1 MGVGEIGMQLDK
13 ETKLKQEKERCRQL
27 AQRVAEEARP
37 ASAQVLNS
45 ESDLLEKAL
54 RRAGIRA
61 EEWSAQ
67 AAEPVDLLVV
77 EDPVWSHLPQQLPEK
92 VLLASVDSTMMA
104 AWAEQLARRGYY
116 RDFRWRSKGRAQQ
129 SALFCTGS
137 AVPAPL
143 MMVQGY
149 EQEMDTLRDRMVRAE
164 RTCSEEAALI
174 ERLRSDLALS
184 RSHEQQLEKT
194 LSDVTNS
201 TFWKLTWPMR
211 YAVSKSRQIWHTFPL
226 FVFLHDLRAMG
237 VEGVREQARARREY
251 AVLFPSK
258 TLRADRFAPV
268 ELLVK
273 QASRQPGGEAG
284 PKISIVVPLYNT
296 PLNFLEELLDSVVNQ
311 TYRNWEL
318 CCVDAGQDTAVG
330 QHVQAR
336 AKADPRIRYQKLTEN
351 EGIAGNTN
359 HGFELA
365 TGDYIALLDHD
376 DILHPCALWYTAQ
389 AIVEQGADFVYTDE
403 ATFEGKVE
411 NVVLYHF
418 KPDFMLDNLRSNNY
432 ICHLTT
438 FSKVLMEQAGGGERA
453 EYNGSQD
460 YDLFL
465 RLTEKARKI
474 AHIPHALYYWRSSP
488 NSTASDISA
497 KTYCIDAGI
506 AALKAHYAR
515 CGVAVD
521 DVTLIPGTPG
531 YYKTDYTM
539 AHPGRVSILI
549 PTCDHIRDLETCV
562 ESIYART
569 TYPDFEILLIEN
581 NSKEEQTFRSYERMR
596 KEHPDTLKV
605 LTWQGKGFNYSALN
619 NFGARYAT
627 GEYLLLLNND
637 TEVITPGW
645 LEEMVMYAQQKRVGC
660 VGAKLLYPD
669 DTIQHAGVGFG
680 IGGVAG
686 HLHKYFPATSDGYM
700 GRLNYVQD
708 VYGDTA
714 ACLLIRKEIYD
725 EVHGLDESYA
735 VAFNDVDF
743 CVRVREAGY
752 TNVFTPFAQLYHY
765 ESKSRGME
773 DNPEKQKRF
782 QGEVLRFQAR
792 WGDLLAKG
800 DPCTNPNF
808 DIQRE
813 DFSLK
818 ILPLE

>member
-1 MGVGEIGMQLDK
+1 MQLDK

-273 QASRQPGGEAG
+273 QASHQPGGEAG

-569 TYPDFEILLIEN
+569 TYPDFEIILIEN
-581 NSKEEQTFRSYERMR
+581 NSKAPETFRTYKRMQ
-596 KEHPDTLKV
+596 KEHPDNLKV
-605 LTWQGKGFNYSALN
+605 VTWEGKGFNYSALN
-619 NFGARYAT
+619 NFGEKFAT

-637 TEVITPGW
+637 TEVITAAW

-686 HLHKYFPATSDGYM
+686 HLHKYYPASSDGYM

-708 VYGDTA
+708 VYADTA

-725 EVHGLDESYA
+725 EVGGLDESYA

-743 CVRVREAGY
+743 CVRVRQAGY

>member
-1 MGVGEIGMQLDK
+1 MQLDK

-129 SALFCTGS
+129 SALFCTGN

-273 QASRQPGGEAG
+273 QASHQPGGEAG

>member
-1 MGVGEIGMQLDK
+1 MQLDK

-174 ERLRSDLALS
+174 ERLRSDLSLS

-273 QASRQPGGEAG
+273 QASHQPGGEAG

-432 ICHLTT
+432 ICHLTL
-438 FSKVLMEQAGGGERA
+438 FSRRLMDAAGGPERM

-460 YDLFL
+460 YELFL
-465 RLTEKARKI
+465 RLTETARKI
-474 AHIPHALYYWRSSP
+474 VHIPHALYYWRSSP
-488 NSTASDISA
+488 GSTASDISA

-521 DVTLIPGTPG
+521 DVSLIPGTPG
-531 YYKTDYTM
+531 YYKTDYTID
-539 AHPGRVSILI
+539 HPGRVSILI
-549 PTCDHIRDLETCV
+549 PTCDHICDLVTCV

-569 TYPDFEILLIEN
+569 TYPDFEIILIEN
-581 NSKEEQTFRSYERMR
+581 NSKAPETFRAYQRMQ
-596 KEHPDTLKV
+596 KEHPDNLKV
-605 LTWQGKGFNYSALN
+605 VTWEGKGFNYSALN
-619 NFGARYAT
+619 NFGEKFAT

-637 TEVITPGW
+637 TEVITAAW

-686 HLHKYFPATSDGYM
+686 HLHKYYPASSDGYM

-708 VYGDTA
+708 VYADTA

-725 EVHGLDESYA
+725 EVGGLDESYA

-743 CVRVREAGY
+743 CVRVRQAGY

>member
-1 MGVGEIGMQLDK
+1 MQLDK

-273 QASRQPGGEAG
+273 QASHQPGGEAG

-605 LTWQGKGFNYSALN
+605 LTWQRWSCTPSRSVLAAWVPSCSTPMTPSSTLAWALASA
-619 NFGARYAT
+619 AWRAT
-627 GEYLLLLNND
+627 
-637 TEVITPGW
+637 
-645 LEEMVMYAQQKRVGC
+645 
-660 VGAKLLYPD
+660 
-669 DTIQHAGVGFG
+669 
-680 IGGVAG
+680 
-686 HLHKYFPATSDGYM
+686 
-700 GRLNYVQD
+700 
-708 VYGDTA
+708 
-714 ACLLIRKEIYD
+714 
-725 EVHGLDESYA
+725 
-735 VAFNDVDF
+735 
-743 CVRVREAGY
+743 
-752 TNVFTPFAQLYHY
+752 
-765 ESKSRGME
+765 
-773 DNPEKQKRF
+773 
-782 QGEVLRFQAR
+782 
-792 WGDLLAKG
+792 
-800 DPCTNPNF
+800 CTNISRP
-808 DIQRE
+808 
-813 DFSLK
+813 
-818 ILPLE
+818 LPTATWAA

>member
-1 MGVGEIGMQLDK
+1 MQLDK

-237 VEGVREQARARREY
+237 VEGVREQACARREY

-273 QASRQPGGEAG
+273 QASHQPGGEAG

-474 AHIPHALYYWRSSP
+474 VHIPHALYYWRSSP

>member
-1 MGVGEIGMQLDK
+1 MQLDK

-273 QASRQPGGEAG
+273 QASHQPGGEAG

-465 RLTEKARKI
+465 RLTEKAQKI

-581 NSKEEQTFRSYERMR
+581 NSKAEQTFRSYERMR

-619 NFGARYAT
+619 NFGAQYAT

>member
-1 MGVGEIGMQLDK
+1 MQLDK

-27 AQRVAEEARP
+27 AQRVAEEAHP

-67 AAEPVDLLVV
+67 TAEPVDLLVV

-273 QASRQPGGEAG
+273 QASHQPGGEAG

>member
-1 MGVGEIGMQLDK
+1 MQLDK

-226 FVFLHDLRAMG
+226 FVFLHDLRTMG
-237 VEGVREQARARREY
+237 VEGVREQARAHREY

-273 QASRQPGGEAG
+273 QASHQPGGEAG

-465 RLTEKARKI
+465 RLTEKAQKI

>member
-1 MGVGEIGMQLDK
+1 MQLDK

-273 QASRQPGGEAG
+273 QASHQPGGEAG

-792 WGDLLAKG
+792 WGDLLAAG

>member
-1 MGVGEIGMQLDK
+1 MQLDK

-37 ASAQVLNS
+37 ASVQVLNS

-273 QASRQPGGEAG
+273 QAGHQPGGEAG

-465 RLTEKARKI
+465 RLTEKAQKI

>member
-1 MGVGEIGMQLDK
+1 MQLDK

-273 QASRQPGGEAG
+273 QASHQPGGEAG

-336 AKADPRIRYQKLTEN
+336 AKEDPRIRYQKLTEN

-465 RLTEKARKI
+465 RLTEKAQKI

>member
-1 MGVGEIGMQLDK
+1 MQLDK

-54 RRAGIRA
+54 RRAGIQA

-273 QASRQPGGEAG
+273 QASHQPGGEAG

>member
-1 MGVGEIGMQLDK
+1 MQLDK

-54 RRAGIRA
+54 RWAGIRA

-273 QASRQPGGEAG
+273 QASHQPGGEAG

-581 NSKEEQTFRSYERMR
+581 NSKEEQTFRSYERMQ

>member
-1 MGVGEIGMQLDK
+1 MQLDK

-194 LSDVTNS
+194 LSDITNS

-273 QASRQPGGEAG
+273 QASHQPGGEAG

>member
-1 MGVGEIGMQLDK
+1 MQLDK

-37 ASAQVLNS
+37 ASVQVLNS

-273 QASRQPGGEAG
+273 QASHQPGGEAG

-330 QHVQAR
+330 RHVQAR

-432 ICHLTT
+432 ICHLTL
-438 FSKVLMEQAGGGERA
+438 FSRRLMDAAGGPERM

-460 YDLFL
+460 YELFL
-465 RLTEKARKI
+465 RLTETARKI
-474 AHIPHALYYWRSSP
+474 VHIPHALYYWRSSP
-488 NSTASDISA
+488 GSTASDISA

-521 DVTLIPGTPG
+521 DVSLIPGTPG
-531 YYKTDYTM
+531 YYKTDYTID
-539 AHPGRVSILI
+539 HPGRVSILI

-569 TYPDFEILLIEN
+569 TYPDFEIILIEN
-581 NSKEEQTFRSYERMR
+581 NSKAPETFRAYERMQ
-596 KEHPDTLKV
+596 KEHPDNLKV
-605 LTWQGKGFNYSALN
+605 VTWEGKGFNYSALN
-619 NFGARYAT
+619 NFGEKFAT

-637 TEVITPGW
+637 TEVITAAW

-686 HLHKYFPATSDGYM
+686 HLHKYYPASSDGYM

-708 VYGDTA
+708 VYADTA

-725 EVHGLDESYA
+725 EVGGLDESYA

-743 CVRVREAGY
+743 CVRVRQAGY

-792 WGDLLAKG
+792 WGGLLAKG

>member
-1 MGVGEIGMQLDK
+1 MQLDK

-54 RRAGIRA
+54 RRAGIQA

-273 QASRQPGGEAG
+273 QASHQPGGEAG

-619 NFGARYAT
+619 NFGAQYAT

>member
-1 MGVGEIGMQLDK
+1 MQLDK

-27 AQRVAEEARP
+27 AQRVAEEVRP

-61 EEWSAQ
+61 EEWSVQ

-273 QASRQPGGEAG
+273 QASHQPGGEAG

-465 RLTEKARKI
+465 RLTEKAQKI

>member
-1 MGVGEIGMQLDK
+1 MQLDK

-27 AQRVAEEARP
+27 AQRVAEEVRP

-273 QASRQPGGEAG
+273 QASHQPGGEAG

-465 RLTEKARKI
+465 RLTEKAQKI

-497 KTYCIDAGI
+497 KTYCLDAGI

>member
-1 MGVGEIGMQLDK
+1 MQLDK

-61 EEWSAQ
+61 EKWSAQ

-174 ERLRSDLALS
+174 ERLRSDLSLS

-273 QASRQPGGEAG
+273 QASHQPGGEAG

-792 WGDLLAKG
+792 WGDLLAAG

>member
-1 MGVGEIGMQLDK
+1 MQLDK

-194 LSDVTNS
+194 LSDVTTS

-226 FVFLHDLRAMG
+226 FVFLHDLRTMG

-273 QASRQPGGEAG
+273 QASHQPGGEAG

-581 NSKEEQTFRSYERMR
+581 NSKEEQTFRSYERMQ

>member
-1 MGVGEIGMQLDK
+1 MQLDK

-27 AQRVAEEARP
+27 AQRVAEEVRP

-273 QASRQPGGEAG
+273 QASHQPGGEAG

-465 RLTEKARKI
+465 RLTEKAQKI

-549 PTCDHIRDLETCV
+549 PTCDHIRDLELCV
-562 ESIYART
+562 DSIYART
-569 TYPDFEILLIEN
+569 TYPDFELILIEN
-581 NSKEEQTFRSYERMR
+581 NSKQPETFRAYERMQ
-596 KEHPDTLKV
+596 KEHPDNLKV
-605 LTWQGKGFNYSALN
+605 VTWEGKGFNYSALN
-619 NFGARYAT
+619 NFGEQYAT

-637 TEVITPGW
+637 TEVITPNW

-669 DTIQHAGVGFG
+669 DTIQHAGIGFG

-686 HLHKYFPATSDGYM
+686 HLHKYFPAASDGYM

-714 ACLLIRKEIYD
+714 ACLLIRREIYD
-725 EVHGLDESYA
+725 EMNGLDESYA

-765 ESKSRGME
+765 ESKSRGTE

-792 WGDLLAKG
+792 WGDLLAAG

-813 DFSLK
+813 DFTLK

>member
-1 MGVGEIGMQLDK
+1 MQLEKEK
-13 ETKLKQEKERCRQL
+13 ETREAAERCRLL
-27 AQRVAEEARP
+27 AQRIAEELAP
-37 ASAQVLNS
+37 EAAAVLAADE
-45 ESDLLEKAL
+45 ESGALLEKAL

-61 EEWSAQ
+61 NPWTAAATAQ
-67 AAEPVDLLVV
+67 PELLVV
-77 EDPVWSHLPQQLPEK
+77 EDPVWVELPAQLAEQ
-92 VLLASVDSTMMA
+92 VLLVCTDATALS
-104 AWAEQLARRGYY
+104 AWAEKLAERGYY
-116 RDFRWRSKGRAQQ
+116 RDLQWRSRGRAQQ
-129 SALFCTGS
+129 AALFCTVQPS
-137 AVPAPL
+137 A
-143 MMVQGY
+143 MGMVRGY
-149 EQEMDTLRDRMVRAE
+149 EEELDILRDRMVRAE
-164 RTCSEEAALI
+164 RTCGEEAALI
-174 ERLRSDLALS
+174 ERLRSDLSLS
-184 RSHEQQLEKT
+184 RSHEKQLEQT
-194 LSDVTNS
+194 LNEVTGS
-201 TFWKLTWPMR
+201 TFWKMTWPAR
-211 YAVSKSRQIWHTFPL
+211 YAVSKSRQLWHTFPL
-226 FVFLHDLRAMG
+226 FVFLHELRT
-237 VEGVREQARARREY
+237 EGVSGMLEKARARRVY
-251 AVLFPSK
+251 AALFPGM
-258 TLRADRFAPV
+258 TMRADRFAPV
-268 ELLVK
+268 ELLVR
-273 QASRQPGGEAG
+273 QANDQPAG

-318 CCVDAGQDTAVG
+318 CCVDAGQDPAVG
-330 QHVQAR
+330 QKVQAR
-336 AKADPRIRYQKLTEN
+336 AASDPRIRYQKLKKN
-351 EGIAGNTN
+351 ELIPGNTN
-359 HGFELA
+359 HGFEMA
-365 TGDYIALLDHD
+365 TGAYIALLDHD
-376 DILHPCALWYTAQ
+376 DILHPCALWYAAK
-389 AIVEQGADFVYTDE
+389 AIAEQKADFVYTDE
-403 ATFEGKVE
+403 ATFEGEVE
-411 NVVLYHF
+411 NVVLYPF

-432 ICHLTT
+432 ICHLSV
-438 FSKVLMEQAGGGERA
+438 FSRALMERSGGGERM

-465 RLTEKARKI
+465 RLTEQAEKI
-474 AHIPHALYYWRSSP
+474 VHIPHALYYWRSSP
-488 NSTASDISA
+488 GSTAADISA
-497 KTYCIDAGI
+497 KTYCINAGI

-521 DVTLIPGTPG
+521 EVSLIPGTPG
-531 YYKTDYTM
+531 YYKTDYTI

-549 PTCDHIRDLETCV
+549 PTCDHIKDLELCV
-562 ESIYART
+562 ESIYDRT
-569 TYPDFEILLIEN
+569 TYPDFELILIEN
-581 NSKEEQTFRSYERMR
+581 NSKQPETFRAYERME
-596 KEHPDTLKV
+596 KEHPDNLHV
-605 LTWQGKGFNYSALN
+605 VTWQGKGFNYSALN
-619 NFGARYAT
+619 NFGETFAT

-637 TEVITPGW
+637 TEVITPNW

-669 DTIQHAGVGFG
+669 DTVQHAGVGFG

-714 ACLLIRKEIYD
+714 ACLLIRRAVYN

-813 DFSLK
+813 DFALK

>member
-1 MGVGEIGMQLDK
+1 MQLDK

-27 AQRVAEEARP
+27 AQRVAEEAHP

-273 QASRQPGGEAG
+273 QASHQPGGEAG

-336 AKADPRIRYQKLTEN
+336 AKEDPRIRYQKLTEN

-465 RLTEKARKI
+465 RLTEKAQKI

-581 NSKEEQTFRSYERMR
+581 NSKEEQTFRSYERMQ

>member
-1 MGVGEIGMQLDK
+1 MQLDK

-273 QASRQPGGEAG
+273 QASHQPGGEAG

-465 RLTEKARKI
+465 RLTEKAQKI

-605 LTWQGKGFNYSALN
+605 LTWQGKGFNYSTLN

-743 CVRVREAGY
+743 CVRVRETGY

>member
-1 MGVGEIGMQLDK
+1 MQLDK

-27 AQRVAEEARP
+27 AQRVAEEVRP

-184 RSHEQQLEKT
+184 RSHEQLLEKT

-211 YAVSKSRQIWHTFPL
+211 YAVSESRQIWHTFPL

-273 QASRQPGGEAG
+273 QASHQPGGEAG

-619 NFGARYAT
+619 NFGAQYAT

>member
-1 MGVGEIGMQLDK
+1 MQLDK

-273 QASRQPGGEAG
+273 QASHQPGGEAG

-686 HLHKYFPATSDGYM
+686 HLHKYFPATTDGYM

>member
-1 MGVGEIGMQLDK
+1 MQLDK

-273 QASRQPGGEAG
+273 QASHQPGGEAG

-569 TYPDFEILLIEN
+569 TYPDFEVLLIEN

>member
-1 MGVGEIGMQLDK
+1 MQLDK

-226 FVFLHDLRAMG
+226 FVFLHDLRTMG

-273 QASRQPGGEAG
+273 QASHQPGGEAG

-581 NSKEEQTFRSYERMR
+581 NSKEEQTFRSYERMQ

-752 TNVFTPFAQLYHY
+752 TNVFTPFAQPYHY

>member
-1 MGVGEIGMQLDK
+1 MQLDK

-61 EEWSAQ
+61 EEWSVQ

-251 AVLFPSK
+251 AVLFPGK

-273 QASRQPGGEAG
+273 QASHQPGGEAG

-581 NSKEEQTFRSYERMR
+581 NSKEEQTFRSYERMQ

>member
-1 MGVGEIGMQLDK
+1 MQLDK

-174 ERLRSDLALS
+174 ERLRSDLSLS

-237 VEGVREQARARREY
+237 LEGVREQARARREY

-273 QASRQPGGEAG
+273 QASHQPGGEAG

>member
-1 MGVGEIGMQLDK
+1 MQLDK

-273 QASRQPGGEAG
+273 QASHQPGGEAG

-465 RLTEKARKI
+465 RLTEKAQKI

-497 KTYCIDAGI
+497 KTYCIEAGI

-581 NSKEEQTFRSYERMR
+581 NSKEEQTFRSYERMQ

>member
-1 MGVGEIGMQLDK
+1 MQLDK

-61 EEWSAQ
+61 EAWSAQ

-273 QASRQPGGEAG
+273 QASHQPGGEAG

-581 NSKEEQTFRSYERMR
+581 NSKEEQTFRSYERMQ

>member
-1 MGVGEIGMQLDK
+1 MQLDK

-273 QASRQPGGEAG
+273 QASHQPGGEAG

-465 RLTEKARKI
+465 RLTEKAQKI

-506 AALKAHYAR
+506 AALKAHYDR

-581 NSKEEQTFRSYERMR
+581 NSKEEQTFRSYERMQ

>member
-1 MGVGEIGMQLDK
+1 MQLDK

-27 AQRVAEEARP
+27 AQRVAEEAHP

-273 QASRQPGGEAG
+273 QASHQPGGEAG

-465 RLTEKARKI
+465 RLTEKAQKI

-792 WGDLLAKG
+792 WGDLLAAG

>member
-1 MGVGEIGMQLDK
+1 MQLDK

-273 QASRQPGGEAG
+273 QASHQPGSEAG

-581 NSKEEQTFRSYERMR
+581 NSKEEQTFRSYERMQ

-752 TNVFTPFAQLYHY
+752 TNVFTPFPQLYHY

>member
-1 MGVGEIGMQLDK
+1 MQLDK

-27 AQRVAEEARP
+27 AQRVAEEVRP

-273 QASRQPGGEAG
+273 QASHQPGGEAG

-581 NSKEEQTFRSYERMR
+581 NSKEEQTFRSYERMQ

-708 VYGDTA
+708 VYADTA

-725 EVHGLDESYA
+725 EVGGLDESYA

-743 CVRVREAGY
+743 CVRVRQAGY

-792 WGDLLAKG
+792 WGDLLAAG